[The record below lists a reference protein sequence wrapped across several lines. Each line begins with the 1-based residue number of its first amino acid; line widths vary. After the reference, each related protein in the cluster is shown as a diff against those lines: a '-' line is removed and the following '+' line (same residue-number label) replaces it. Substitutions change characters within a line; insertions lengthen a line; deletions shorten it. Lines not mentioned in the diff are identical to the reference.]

1 MKDTTLGIASNNAPP
16 GLCSKREYPNKK
28 SAKASAKNQRRKYK
42 LSPYI
47 CPRCGHFHLGSA
59 DSEEKEIIRKG
70 RCLDRIETNN
80 GSE

>member
-1 MKDTTLGIASNNAPP
+1 MKDNALGIFSNSAPP
-16 GLCSKREYPNKK
+16 GLCDKREYISRK

-47 CPRCGHFHLGSA
+47 CPRCGFFHLSSA